1 MFPPK
6 MTWYLIHLQLNQVI
20 LFIQLFLIM
29 NALREI
35 LISKGDT
42 DEETMSCDEET
53 LSGDE
58 QLNHPGNEVTPP
70 SPQPERVL
78 SFIIYIN

>member
-1 MFPPK
+1 
-6 MTWYLIHLQLNQVI
+6 
-20 LFIQLFLIM
+20 M

-35 LISKGDT
+35 SISKGNT
-42 DEETMSCDEET
+42 DEETVSGDEET

-58 QLNHPGNEVTPP
+58 ELNHPGNEVTSP
-70 SPQPERVL
+70 SPQPDRVL